1 MVFPAS
7 QAKIFTDQT
16 ISLTAD
22 TQVQTEISLCEQKI
36 RVATSQSLYEIT
48 YDAKIIG
55 NPNGP
60 PQDSANLTTNQETF
74 YTLLVDAGYQVNRDL
89 GSGRWLIN
97 WAPVGPETLVNVYSL
112 RTSVLPGAVYVQ
124 TIAAIQNFFASQSP
138 VIHSVVT
145 IVQDG
150 SGNQIQE
157 SDFGATNSTF
167 YEYTAVVDQQYNAT
181 DYSASLKTYMTT
193 QGLGY
198 NTSNCAA
205 YKIV

>member
-16 ISLTAD
+16 IASVAD
-22 TQVQTEISLCEQKI
+22 TAVQTEISLLEQKI
-36 RVATSQSLYEIT
+36 RAATSQSLYEIT
-48 YDAKIIG
+48 YNAKLIG

-60 PQDSANLTTNQETF
+60 PQDSNNLTENQETF
-74 YTLLVDAGYQVNRDL
+74 YTLLVQAGYLVNRDI
-89 GSGRWLIN
+89 GTGRWLIN
-97 WAPVGPETLVNVYSL
+97 WAPVGPETLVNIYSF
-112 RTSVLPGAVYVQ
+112 RTSVLPGAIYVQ
-124 TIAAIQNFFASQSP
+124 TEAAIQAFFENQTP
-138 VIHSVVT
+138 TIHSVVT

-150 SGNQIQE
+150 SGNQIQQ
-157 SDFGATNSTF
+157 SDFGATDSTF
-167 YEYTAVVDQQYNAT
+167 YEYTIVVDQQYDTT
-181 DYSASLKTYMTT
+181 DYSAALKGYMTT